1 MKRANENNSAGGRA
15 RLQSKGCEPSSKD
28 NHYSLLKILQNYRYI
43 LIPALVFT
51 IELTV
56 WAVLNIKGVGDM
68 GWVSWRVSLLLSV
81 FLVYF
86 SGTAFNKRDD
96 WYFMYGSVV
105 PWGGMLIVASIYG
118 FIQMDLN
125 FLTLDMFYVGVFGSL
140 VVQLVFTVLQC
151 NCK

>member
-1 MKRANENNSAGGRA
+1 MSANMA
-15 RLQSKGCEPSSKD
+15 RYP
-28 NHYSLLKILQNYRYI
+28 LLKILHNYRYI

-56 WAVLNIKGVGDM
+56 WAVLNLKGVGDM

-81 FLVYF
+81 FLVCF
-86 SGTAFNKRDD
+86 SGSAFNNRDD

-105 PWGGMLIVASIYG
+105 PWGGMLIGAIVYG
-118 FIQMDLN
+118 FIQMNLN
-125 FLTLDMFYVGVFGSL
+125 FLTLDLFYAGVFCSL
-140 VVQLVFTVLQC
+140 AVQLGFTVLQC

>member
-1 MKRANENNSAGGRA
+1 MSANMA
-15 RLQSKGCEPSSKD
+15 RYP
-28 NHYSLLKILQNYRYI
+28 LLKILQNYRYI

-68 GWVSWRVSLLLSV
+68 DWVSWRVSLLLSV

-125 FLTLDMFYVGVFGSL
+125 FLTLDMFYAGVFGSL

>member
-1 MKRANENNSAGGRA
+1 MSAIRA
-15 RLQSKGCEPSSKD
+15 RS
-28 NHYSLLKILQNYRYI
+28 SLLKTLHNYRYF

-56 WAVLNIKGVGDM
+56 WAVLNLRSVGDM

-81 FLVYF
+81 FLVCF
-86 SGTAFNKRDD
+86 SGSAFNKRDD

-105 PWGGMLIVASIYG
+105 PWGGMLIGTIVYG
-118 FIQMDLN
+118 FIQMNLN
-125 FLTLDMFYVGVFGSL
+125 FLTLDMFYAGVFCSL
-140 VVQLVFTVLQC
+140 AVQLLFTVIQC

>member
-28 NHYSLLKILQNYRYI
+28 NHYPLLKILQNYRYI

-118 FIQMDLN
+118 FIQMDPN
-125 FLTLDMFYVGVFGSL
+125 FLTLDMFYAGVFGSL
-140 VVQLVFTVLQC
+140 VVQRVFTVLQC

>member
-1 MKRANENNSAGGRA
+1 MSASMA
-15 RLQSKGCEPSSKD
+15 RYP
-28 NHYSLLKILQNYRYI
+28 LLKILQNYRYI

-56 WAVLNIKGVGDM
+56 WAVLNIKVVGDM

>member
-1 MKRANENNSAGGRA
+1 MTATA
-15 RLQSKGCEPSSKD
+15 RKF
-28 NHYSLLKILQNYRYI
+28 SLKQILHHYRYI
-43 LIPALVFT
+43 LTPALVFT
-51 IELTV
+51 IELAV

-81 FLVYF
+81 FLVCF

-105 PWGGMLIVASIYG
+105 PWGVMLIVTSICG
-118 FIQMDLN
+118 FIQMDLD
-125 FLTLDMFYVGVFGSL
+125 FLTLDMFYAGVFCSL
-140 VVQLVFTVLQC
+140 AVQLVFTVIQC

>member
-28 NHYSLLKILQNYRYI
+28 NHYPLLKILQNYRYI

-118 FIQMDLN
+118 FIPMEPN
-125 FLTLDMFYVGVFGSL
+125 FLTLDMFYAGVFGSL